1 MRLDEN
7 GRWVS
12 DDGAYVWDET
22 AQTWRL
28 VNAAPRPDVPA
39 AVPSASEGSAAG
51 WRAEAARPVAG
62 HAVGAAG
69 SVAAAG
75 ESTAAFRA
83 RVADS
88 ASASP
93 VTRMS
98 IDAWTPPE
106 AGPAVPAADRATP
119 TGPIFTG
126 EAYTGPT
133 RTASPFTGY
142 GSSTEA
148 RVGGSPAEVVGT
160 NLVSPG
166 PVGADPI
173 QVDPVR
179 VDPIRTD
186 PIVRADSVVGADPT
200 HTDPVR
206 FDQMRGDQTRGDQTR
221 GDQTRGD
228 HARGVQGDS
237 GPRRSD
243 GAGADPARVGGD
255 STDPLPL
262 PTASQSAAGGSA
274 WAAPETARD
283 PAENTDGIPRRTA
296 PVRPTSTT
304 GPDVRSDPASDP
316 GDEWIPDADGWY
328 GTSDTPGGRDPG
340 DGREGRD
347 RAAARRRGSRPR
359 PVGVLDPNGDWEAGA
374 EDGEPGFDGAVVGG
388 VDPAPGLAGLT
399 GRITAMLRRPTA
411 IAIATAV
418 VLVVALGVA
427 GFVVLGGGDD
437 KSTTATGSAVPEGR
451 YDTTVRQ
458 TYIDACLG
466 VSNGNERYCTCTL
479 EKLEDKYS
487 QEQYLAFSRDV
498 ESEDS
503 QRIVREV
510 YTACRTLR

>member
-1 MRLDEN
+1 MRPDEN

-12 DDGAYVWDET
+12 DDGAYVWDEP

-39 AVPSASEGSAAG
+39 AVPSAPEGTAAG

-69 SVAAAG
+69 SVVAAG

-83 RVADS
+83 RVADT

-133 RTASPFTGY
+133 RTASPFSGY

-148 RVGGSPAEVVGT
+148 PRVGGSPAEVVGT
-160 NLVSPG
+160 NLVKPG

-186 PIVRADSVVGADPT
+186 PIVRVDPVVGVDPT
-200 HTDPVR
+200 RTDPVR
-206 FDQMRGDQTRGDQTR
+206 FDQARGDQVRG
-221 GDQTRGD
+221 
-228 HARGVQGDS
+228 AQGDS

-262 PTASQSAAGGSA
+262 PTASQGAAGGSA
-274 WAAPETARD
+274 WAAPEIARD
-283 PAENTDGIPRRTA
+283 PAEHTDGIPRRTA
-296 PVRPTSTT
+296 PVRPTATT
-304 GPDVRSDPASDP
+304 GPDVRSDAASDP

-340 DGREGRD
+340 EGREGRD
-347 RAAARRRGSRPR
+347 RAAARRRGTRPR
-359 PVGVLDPNGDWEAGA
+359 PVGVLDSHGAWEAGG
-374 EDGEPGFDGAVVGG
+374 EGGEPGFDGAAAGG

-399 GRITAMLRRPTA
+399 GRIAAMLRRPTA

-451 YDTTVRQ
+451 YDATVRQ

-479 EKLEDKYS
+479 QKLEDKYS